1 MAARRHKT
9 DSTNGEKLTRHRL
22 RDPTGPARWAA
33 LRRMGRAWQ
42 SGKKRGEG
50 EACTAALA
58 LVRKLTLEC
67 GQCGALVD
75 WRRAKTAMRNAK
87 GKKRNRGCGCAGRR
101 CTKYWAPKKFGKTQR
116 KMAAALRS
124 GERILA
130 AWPRNADDADIWQR
144 PAGATRRVTARAED
158 A

>member
-9 DSTNGEKLTRHRL
+9 DRANGEKLTRHRL

-42 SGKKRGEG
+42 SGEKRGEG
-50 EACTAALA
+50 KACKDALA

-67 GQCGALVD
+67 EQCGALVD
-75 WRRAKTAMRNAK
+75 WRRAKTAMRKAR
-87 GKKRNRGCGCAGRR
+87 GQKRNRGCGCAGRR
-101 CTKYWAPKKFGKTQR
+101 CTKYWAPKKFGTTQR
-116 KMAAALRS
+116 AMATELRN
-124 GERILA
+124 GKRVLA

-144 PAGATRRVTARAED
+144 PEEAVRQVTTRAAS